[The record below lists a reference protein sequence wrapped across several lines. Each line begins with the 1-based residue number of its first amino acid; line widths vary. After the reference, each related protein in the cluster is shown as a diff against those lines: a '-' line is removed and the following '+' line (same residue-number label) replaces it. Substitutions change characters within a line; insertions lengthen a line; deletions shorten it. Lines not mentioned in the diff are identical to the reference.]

1 MVRNLYLFPTIL
13 IMQKKKVAFTSLL
26 FDIVF
31 KVVIQISLYKI
42 YGDLNYITWQLIYF
56 KKSMLV
62 YFGQLMISI

>member
-1 MVRNLYLFPTIL
+1 MVRNSYLFPTIL
-13 IMQKKKVAFTSLL
+13 IMQKKKSAFTSLL

-42 YGDLNYITWQLIYF
+42 YGDFNYITWQLIYF

>member
-42 YGDLNYITWQLIYF
+42 YGDFNYITWQLIYF

>member
-13 IMQKKKVAFTSLL
+13 IMQKKEGAFTSLL

-42 YGDLNYITWQLIYF
+42 YGDFNYITWQLIYF
-56 KKSMLV
+56 KKSTLV